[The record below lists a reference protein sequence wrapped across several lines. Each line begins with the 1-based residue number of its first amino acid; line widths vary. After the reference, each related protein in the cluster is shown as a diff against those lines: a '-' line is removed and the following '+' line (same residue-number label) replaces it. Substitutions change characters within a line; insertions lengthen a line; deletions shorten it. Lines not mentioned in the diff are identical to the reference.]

1 MAARGQ
7 RPSTMEEI
15 GGEDRALEEED
26 KGEEEEVSPEEGDF
40 SYSKPPSYKADS
52 DAE

>member
-7 RPSTMEEI
+7 WPSTMEEM
-15 GGEDRALEEED
+15 EEED

-52 DAE
+52 DDE